1 MKLHNLL
8 NEAWILL
15 DRPIASKE
23 EGLSLLIKTFLAQK
37 PFRRT
42 SQDLEALLS
51 EREALG
57 GTTFPTGIAVP
68 HARLEELD
76 DVIILILRPS
86 QPLPDPVA
94 PIRLITLMLV
104 SQGKPGRY
112 LNALAGF
119 LKLSQKAEVF
129 DSLLAAPTAGEFLK
143 ILTEYDYSLEKIT
156 TVEEILPAESPS
168 ILPDATIHDLIDL
181 FYKFNASYAP
191 VVDEEGH
198 VVGEISLAD
207 VLQAAFPGDTSSWGN
222 LKFLRS
228 FEPLERLAEQE
239 EAIHVRDL
247 MKPVTFSCSPTTPVG
262 EVTFEFLQKQRR
274 HCSVVRGRQLVGVLS
289 IMDILNKVIRG

>member
-8 NEAWILL
+8 TEAWILL
-15 DRPIASKE
+15 DRPITSKE
-23 EGLSLLIKTFLAQK
+23 EGIRLLLKTFLTQQ

-42 SQDLEALLS
+42 SEDLETLIR
-51 EREALG
+51 ERENLG

-68 HARLEELD
+68 HARLEELE

-104 SQGKPGRY
+104 SQNKPGRY

-119 LKLSQKAEVF
+119 LKLSQKPDVF
-129 DSLLAAPTAGEFLK
+129 ETLLASSSPSDFLNV
-143 ILTEYDYSLEKIT
+143 LTNYDYSLEKIT
-156 TVEEILPAESPS
+156 TVEEILPKETPT
-168 ILPDATIHDLIDL
+168 ITPEATIHDLIDL
-181 FYKFNASYAP
+181 FYKNNLSYAP
-191 VVDEEGH
+191 VINEEGH
-198 VVGEISLAD
+198 LIGEISLAD
-207 VLQAAFPGDTSSWGN
+207 VLQAAFPEESSSWGN

-228 FEPLERLAEQE
+228 FEPMERLAEQE
-239 EAIHVRDL
+239 TSIHVGEL
-247 MKPVTFSCSPTTPVG
+247 MKPVTFGCSPTTPVG
-262 EVTFEFLQKQRR
+262 ELAFEFLQKKRR
-274 HCSVVRGRQLVGVLS
+274 HCPVVRGKQLVGVLS

>member
-15 DRPIASKE
+15 DRPITSKE
-23 EGLSLLIKTFLAQK
+23 EGISLLVETFLAQN

-42 SQDLEALLS
+42 LPDLETLLR
-51 EREALG
+51 ERDALG

-76 DVIILILRPS
+76 DVIILILRPRH
-86 QPLPDPVA
+86 PIPDPVA

-119 LKLSQKAEVF
+119 LKLSQKTDVF
-129 DSLLAAPTAGEFLK
+129 EALLAAPNAGEFMN
-143 ILTEYDYSLEKIT
+143 ILTGYDYSLEKIT

-168 ILPDATIHDLIDL
+168 IGPEATIHELIDL
-181 FYKFNASYAP
+181 FYKFEATYAP
-191 VVDEEGH
+191 VVNEEGH
-198 VVGEISLAD
+198 LVGEISLAD

-239 EAIHVRDL
+239 QSIHVREL
-247 MKPVTFSCSPTTPVG
+247 MKPVTFGCSPTTPVG

-274 HCSVVRGRQLVGVLS
+274 HCPVIRGRQLVGVLS
-289 IMDILNKVIRG
+289 IVDILKKVIRG

>member
-1 MKLHNLL
+1 MKLHDLL

-23 EGLSLLIKTFLAQK
+23 EGISLLVKTFLAQK

-42 SQDLEALLS
+42 SKDLESLLS
-51 EREALG
+51 DREALG

-119 LKLSQKAEVF
+119 LKLSQKSEVF
-129 DSLLAAPTAGEFLK
+129 EALLAAPNAGEFLN
-143 ILTEYDYSLEKIT
+143 ILTGYDYSLEKIT

-168 ILPDATIHDLIDL
+168 ISPDATIHDLIDL

-191 VVDEEGH
+191 AVDEDGH

-207 VLQAAFPGDTSSWGN
+207 ILQAAFPGDTSSWGN

-239 EAIHVRDL
+239 ESIHVRDL
-247 MKPVTFSCSPTTPVG
+247 MKPVTFACSPTTPVG

-274 HCSVVRGRQLVGVLS
+274 HCPVVRGRQLVGVLS

>member
-15 DRPIASKE
+15 DRPIATKE
-23 EGLSLLIKTFLAQK
+23 EGISLLVKTFLAQK

-42 SQDLEALLS
+42 SKDLEALLS

-68 HARLEELD
+68 HARLDELD

-86 QPLPDPVA
+86 HPLPDPIA

-129 DSLLAAPTAGEFLK
+129 EALLAAPNVGEFLT
-143 ILTEYDYSLEKIT
+143 ILTDYDYSLEKIT

-168 ILPDATIHDLIDL
+168 ISPDATIHDLIDL
-181 FYKFNASYAP
+181 FYKANASYAP
-191 VVDEEGH
+191 VVDEDGH

-239 EAIHVRDL
+239 ESIHVRDL
-247 MKPVTFSCSPTTPVG
+247 MKPVTFGCSPTTPVG

-274 HCSVVRGRQLVGVLS
+274 HCPVVRGRQLVGVLS